1 MDVEVDVTEFW
12 RLKPGQKFKM
22 CYPGAP
28 VSVKCKLGPAA
39 EVLEK
44 TKPDWLGWAVR
55 LEDGQLNEWEA
66 DTIVIVVE

>member
-28 VSVKCKLGPAA
+28 VSVKCKLVPQGR
-39 EVLEK
+39 LEEI
-44 TKPDWLGWAVR
+44 TPDWLGWAVR
-55 LEDGQLNEWEA
+55 LDDGQLTEWEA
-66 DTIVIVVE
+66 NTIVIAVK